1 MFPNIKGKVG
11 GVTVIDLSFDIEE
24 LLDVFDLD
32 FERPILFF
40 CGLVS
45 EVEGAAVFVRFLFFE
60 IGSDAPASYKFNNNN
75 IC

>member
-1 MFPNIKGKVG
+1 MFPTIKGKVG

-32 FERPILFF
+32 FERLVLFF

-45 EVEGAAVFVRFLFFE
+45 EVEGVAVFVRFLFFE
-60 IGSDAPASYKFNNNN
+60 IGSDAPAFYKFNNNN